1 MTNLRLK
8 PGFLMTAIC
17 SLCVL
22 NSGLVSA
29 EEDIDLASFDLE
41 DLMSM
46 ELTSVSKKAERA
58 FEAPAAAYV
67 ITSKVADVFGDSVD
81 AYPKV
86 DLRTA
91 WNATEN
97 VTLDVTVE
105 NLVDGE
111 HKEWNS
117 EPFIS
122 GTKIHRIFYGKVTLD
137 F

>member
-8 PGFLMTAIC
+8 PSFLMTAIC

-22 NSGLVSA
+22 NSGVVAA

-41 DLMSM
+41 DLM
-46 ELTSVSKKAERA
+46 ELTSVSKKAKRA

-67 ITSKVADVFGDSVD
+67 ITSDVADVFGDSLD

-86 DLRTA
+86 DIRTA
-91 WNATEN
+91 WNAAEN
-97 VTLDVTVE
+97 VTLDLTVE
-105 NLVDGE
+105 NLLHGE

-117 EPFIS
+117 EQFIS
-122 GTKIHRIFYGKVTLD
+122 GTKIPRMFYGKVTLD

>member
-8 PGFLMTAIC
+8 PSFLMTAIC

-22 NSGLVSA
+22 NSGVVAA

-46 ELTSVSKKAERA
+46 ELTSVSKKAKRA

-67 ITSKVADVFGDSVD
+67 ITRDVADVFGDSLD
-81 AYPKV
+81 AYHKV
-86 DLRTA
+86 DIRTT
-91 WNATEN
+91 WNAAEN
-97 VTLDVTVE
+97 VTLDLTVE
-105 NLVDGE
+105 NLLDGE

-117 EPFIS
+117 EQFIS
-122 GTKIHRIFYGKVTLD
+122 GTKIPRMFYDKVTLD

>member
-8 PGFLMTAIC
+8 PSFLMTAIC

-22 NSGLVSA
+22 NGGVVAA

-67 ITSKVADVFGDSVD
+67 ITSKVADVFGDSLD

-86 DLRTA
+86 DIQTA
-91 WNATEN
+91 RNAAEN
-97 VTLDVTVE
+97 VPLAFTVE
-105 NLVDGE
+105 NLLDAE

-117 EPFIS
+117 EQFIS
-122 GTKIHRIFYGKVTLD
+122 GTKIPRMFYGKVTRD

>member
-8 PGFLMTAIC
+8 PSFLMTAIC

-22 NSGLVSA
+22 NSGVVAA

-41 DLMSM
+41 DLM
-46 ELTSVSKKAERA
+46 ELTSVSKKAKRA

-67 ITSKVADVFGDSVD
+67 ITRDVADVFGDSLD
-81 AYPKV
+81 AYHKV
-86 DLRTA
+86 DIRTT
-91 WNATEN
+91 WNAAEN
-97 VTLDVTVE
+97 VTLDLTVE
-105 NLVDGE
+105 NLLDGE

-117 EPFIS
+117 EQFIS
-122 GTKIHRIFYGKVTLD
+122 GTKIPRMFYDKVTLD

>member
-1 MTNLRLK
+1 
-8 PGFLMTAIC
+8 
-17 SLCVL
+17 VL
-22 NSGLVSA
+22 NSGVVAA

-46 ELTSVSKKAERA
+46 ELMSVSKKAERA

-67 ITSKVADVFGDSVD
+67 ITSKVADVFGDSLD

-86 DLRTA
+86 DIRTA
-91 WNATEN
+91 RNAAEN
-97 VTLDVTVE
+97 VTLDLTVE
-105 NLVDGE
+105 NLLHGE

-117 EPFIS
+117 EQFIS
-122 GTKIHRIFYGKVTLD
+122 GTKIPRMFYGKVTLD

>member
-1 MTNLRLK
+1 
-8 PGFLMTAIC
+8 MTAIC

-22 NSGLVSA
+22 NSGVVAA

-41 DLMSM
+41 GFMSM
-46 ELTSVSKKAERA
+46 ELMSVSKKAERA

-67 ITSKVADVFGDSVD
+67 ITSKVADVFGDSLD

-86 DLRTA
+86 DIRTA
-91 WNATEN
+91 WNAAEN
-97 VTLDVTVE
+97 VPLAFPVE
-105 NLVDGE
+105 NLLDAE

-122 GTKIHRIFYGKVTLD
+122 GTKIHRMFYGKVTRD

>member
-29 EEDIDLASFDLE
+29 VEDIDLTSF
-41 DLMSM
+41 
-46 ELTSVSKKAERA
+46 SKKAERA

-86 DLRTA
+86 DLQTA

-97 VTLDVTVE
+97 VTLDFTVE

-122 GTKIHRIFYGKVTLD
+122 GTKIHRMFYGKVTRD